1 MFERFQAFFQNLT
14 ADRPKSGFAPDDPR
28 IAVAALCM
36 QVMEADGQIKD
47 SEKKRL
53 RKLLKEQYAL
63 DGRQLDALMAAGLEA
78 ESTAVD
84 YFRFTSDLKRHLN
97 TEQRL
102 ELIGILWDI
111 VYADGERSEMEDHVI
126 WRVADLLGVSVRDRV
141 LQRQQAATRSGPA
154 EESENEDDAV

>member
-1 MFERFQAFFQNLT
+1 MFERFQAFFQHLT
-14 ADRPKSGFAPDDPR
+14 ADRPKTGFAPDDPR

-63 DGRQLDALMAAGLEA
+63 DGKQLDALMAAGLEA

-126 WRVADLLGVSVRDRV
+126 WRIADLLGVSSRERIQKRQEAAARV
-141 LQRQQAATRSGPA
+141 TDAQVVQ
-154 EESENEDDAV
+154 DDTD

>member
-36 QVMEADGQIKD
+36 QVMEADGKIQD

-63 DGRQLDALMAAGLEA
+63 DGKQLDALIAAGKEA
-78 ESTAVD
+78 ESAAVD
-84 YFRFTSDLKRHLN
+84 YFRFTSDLKRHLDN
-97 TEQRL
+97 EQRL
-102 ELIGILWDI
+102 ELIGVLWDI

-126 WRVADLLGVSVRDRV
+126 WRIADLLGVSARERIMKRQEAAARV
-141 LQRQQAATRSGPA
+141 IDAKVKQ
-154 EESENEDDAV
+154 DDAD

>member
-63 DGRQLDALMAAGLEA
+63 DGKQLDALMAAGLEA

-111 VYADGERSEMEDHVI
+111 VYADGERSEMEDHAI
-126 WRVADLLGVSVRDRV
+126 WRIADLMGISDRERIMK
-141 LQRQQAATRSGPA
+141 RQEAAARAPGFRVETG
-154 EESENEDDAV
+154 NDD